1 MAQAVLI
8 PESVPLPVSENGT
21 KNVMRPDRRFVD
33 LMISWSG
40 AVMATLLIALG
51 AAAIFGGSFA
61 MSNVRDRLAPQN
73 ITFPPAEAMSPQEKT
88 ELGMFAGATV
98 DTGAEAEAFSR
109 YIGGHL
115 IEVNKGASYSETS
128 TESRGYAAEVGEDPT
143 AAESAK
149 VAELSGKVDT
159 LFKGETLR
167 GMLLNA
173 YGWWTVGQIT
183 MWAGIGAVL
192 AGLLLAVFVSLGF
205 RHARKARSVPIQA
218 TQ

>member
-1 MAQAVLI
+1 VAQAVAI
-8 PESVPLPVSENGT
+8 PEKVLLPVSDNGAN
-21 KNVMRPDRRFVD
+21 KVVRPDRRFID

-40 AVMATLLIALG
+40 AVMALLLIALG

-61 MSNVRDRLAPQN
+61 LSNVRDRLDPQN
-73 ITFPPAEAMSPQEKT
+73 ITFPPAEAMSPQEKS
-88 ELGMFAGATV
+88 ELGAFAGAKV
-98 DTGAEAEAFSR
+98 DTGTEAEAFSR

-115 IEVNKGASYSETS
+115 AEVNEGATYSETS
-128 TESRGYAAEVGEDPT
+128 SESRGYAEKVGDDPT

-149 VAELSGKVDT
+149 MAELGGKVDT

-192 AGLLLAVFVSLGF
+192 AGLLLAMFVGLGF
-205 RHARKARSVPIQA
+205 RHARKARFVPA
-218 TQ
+218 MP